1 MVSHLEAMH
10 NIRRPAVERN
20 DESIQNQNGRTTSS
34 SLYLHERHY
43 HEGEPMHAPAQ
54 STEVPR

>member
-20 DESIQNQNGRTTSS
+20 DERIRNQNGRTTSS

-43 HEGEPMHAPAQ
+43 HESELMHAQAQ
-54 STEVPR
+54 STGAPG